1 MGNTYFM
8 PEPPLYL
15 SPAVSLVLL
24 CCSLLFL
31 T

>member
-1 MGNTYFM
+1 MGNSYFM
-8 PEPPLYL
+8 HAPPLHL

-24 CCSLLFL
+24 CCSLQFL